1 MGLQELSKARG
12 ITVAGDSTDIRGWRA
27 LDAEGAVI
35 GQVQELLFD
44 PDENLVHFAVVGAG
58 EGTRKGSGPSG
69 PLRGPLGDRRVL
81 WPVSRL
87 GFHDRDRA
95 VVLEG
100 LRGRDVESLD
110 DYDDVALLEVNR
122 PSVVPEV
129 RAERP
134 RETQLPRRI
143 ELRAERLEVTK
154 RPIKRGEVTITRQ
167 PISEPV
173 RQDITLVEE
182 GVEVTRRLVNRPA
195 TGEERIRTEGDVTI
209 VPVIEERLVV
219 EKRPFVVEE
228 IVITKTR
235 QSHVEQVEDTVRR
248 DEVRIDDEPIE
259 RFRGPREQP

>member
-44 PDENLVHFAVVGAG
+44 PDENLVHFAVVEA
-58 EGTRKGSGPSG
+58 
-69 PLRGPLGDRRVL
+69 GDRRVL

-100 LRGRDVESLD
+100 LRGRDVASLD
-110 DYDDVALLEVNR
+110 DYDDVALLEVSR
-122 PSVVPEV
+122 PSAAPEV

-134 RETQLPRRI
+134 RESQLPRRI

-259 RFRGPREQP
+259 RFRGPRD